1 MANTKITQK
10 MTLDYIIENY
20 GEAMPADYLD
30 KVKSMRLALDKR
42 SDAPRNPS
50 PTVVENK
57 ALREEILKAMEPN
70 TLYSINDL
78 IRKVSGLEN
87 ASSHKVSALLTPLK
101 REGLILRIEDKR
113 KAYFKLA

>member
-10 MTLDYIIENY
+10 MALDYIIENCELPTEY
-20 GEAMPADYLD
+20 AE
-30 KVKSMRLALDKR
+30 KVKAMRLALDKK

-50 PTVVENK
+50 PTVIENK
-57 ALREEILKAMEPN
+57 GLRESILKTMEPN

-78 IRKVSGLEN
+78 IRKVPGLEN
-87 ASSHKVSALLTPLK
+87 SSSHKVSALLTPLK
-101 REGLILRIEDKR
+101 REGLILRVEDKR

>member
-1 MANTKITQK
+1 MAENKITQK
-10 MTLDYIIENY
+10 SAIQYVLDNY
-20 GEAMPADYLD
+20 GETMPVDVVA
-30 KVKSMRLALDKR
+30 KFNSMLESLDKR
-42 SDAPRNPS
+42 ANAPRNPS
-50 PTVVENK
+50 ASVIENK
-57 ALREEILKAMEPN
+57 GLREAILNTMEPN

-78 IRKVSGLEN
+78 IRKVPGLEN